1 MIHAVEKASSFG
13 TETTENGA
21 HVWTKMR
28 NVTVPGSAGYIDPS
42 DGRIYRAN
50 RSWTPRGRRRRTADL
65 PSICWRRELQE
76 LHLLNRAQL
85 VAARPHQFEDSA
97 GEPVRLVQMSRAPD
111 QVSPSTEP
119 NYCGSRR
126 GRPNIVCCDH
136 RPPPMTSRDLNR
148 RVSSGPGLVVS
159 MREPSR
165 QLERRAGELQVIRW
179 PERRIL
185 RCHRGGLRDL

>member
-1 MIHAVEKASSFG
+1 MVEQSLWISPGDHGRVTCRRFW
-13 TETTENGA
+13 T
-21 HVWTKMR
+21 VW
-28 NVTVPGSAGYIDPS
+28 
-42 DGRIYRAN
+42 
-50 RSWTPRGRRRRTADL
+50 PR
-65 PSICWRRELQE
+65 
-76 LHLLNRAQL
+76 
-85 VAARPHQFEDSA
+85 FK
-97 GEPVRLVQMSRAPD
+97 SRVPD

-119 NYCGSRR
+119 NYCGSRC

-148 RVSSGPGLVVS
+148 RVSSDPGLVVS

-185 RCHRGGLRDL
+185 RCHRGGLRNL